1 MTFALSD
8 EPWAIFSVMPTG
20 TGGVELFARTNLNGG
35 GGGTTSLGTG
45 LLGSFHRYR
54 VDWNAD
60 SVDYYVDGQPVAHHA
75 LTVAGPMRPVAA
87 SDVDEFGGTVFVD
100 WMRMTPNVTP
110 GAFVSR
116 VFDATSAVDWKS
128 IQWAAKTPAG
138 TTLAISV
145 RTGDT
150 PTPPRPRTAR
160 GRAFAPVASAGPLS
174 LRSRYIQ
181 YRVDLSSSDPAA
193 TPVLEDIIIST
204 GNAPIAV
211 PDFAA
216 VQKNGSHT
224 FQASGPGSLTFN
236 DTDADVNDTLSVVGV
251 SAPSHGTVVLH
262 DDGSVTYTPASLYE
276 GPDAFVYTVSDGLL
290 TASATV
296 SLDVRFGNMPPV
308 AINNFYAAV
317 EDTTLTVSAATGL
330 LANDSDAEHDVLQA
344 ELMTL
349 PAHGQLALSANGGF
363 SYTPA
368 VNYAGPDSFSYRA
381 FDGTRLQQQR
391 VRAARDRPGE

>member
-1 MTFALSD
+1 MT
-8 EPWAIFSVMPTG
+8 
-20 TGGVELFARTNLNGG
+20 
-35 GGGTTSLGTG
+35 
-45 LLGSFHRYR
+45 
-54 VDWNAD
+54 
-60 SVDYYVDGQPVAHHA
+60 
-75 LTVAGPMRPVAA
+75 
-87 SDVDEFGGTVFVD
+87 
-100 WMRMTPNVTP
+100 
-110 GAFVSR
+110 
-116 VFDATSAVDWKS
+116 
-128 IQWAAKTPAG
+128 
-138 TTLAISV
+138 
-145 RTGDT
+145 
-150 PTPPRPRTAR
+150 
-160 GRAFAPVASAGPLS
+160 
-174 LRSRYIQ
+174 
-181 YRVDLSSSDPAA
+181 SSDPAT

-216 VQKNGSHT
+216 VPKNGSHT
-224 FQASGPGSLTFN
+224 FPASGPGSLTFN

-262 DDGSVTYTPASLYE
+262 ADGSVTYTPSQLYE

-296 SLDVRFGNMPPV
+296 SLDVRFGNIPPV

-317 EDTTLTVSAATGL
+317 EDTTLTVPAATGL
-330 LANDSDAEHDVLQA
+330 LANDSDLEHDVLQA

-381 FDGTRLQQQR
+381 FDGTDFSNTAIVHSRSPR
-391 VRAARDRPGE
+391 